1 MKCRCYMFKIS
12 SLLTYSFLSGLC
24 FFQINVA
31 QALDY
36 EPPYYA
42 IEQESK
48 TTGVK
53 LGAAIDSHPNYKKP
67 ILKNCLQS
75 VTRPIKGVIAN
86 PSTPQEIIQF
96 FEDQDLVRHVEAPEY
111 KDGHIRT
118 FNHSYG
124 LEFSEH
130 GPVEEKVIGLIKS
143 LMTQGKVAF
152 LDIGAG
158 YGAFAKRAIEA
169 CEGDLEVYVNE
180 CLSVQCYHAAKLLE
194 GWKQVRFYPRDILSD
209 LRYNRI
215 DRSFDISTIF
225 NVHHFMKISDFED
238 SLKNAYDMT
247 VDGGYHIAVALSP
260 YHMGDNSDLA
270 QLHDGRTAQ
279 NMDYPGFI
287 TERDIR
293 NSFEMIVLRPNSNAI
308 SKEVYERAFQKAGFS
323 VEEAGYF
330 SLNANAPRE
339 YTYIIGRKNKG

>member
-1 MKCRCYMFKIS
+1 MFKVL
-12 SLLTYSFLSGLC
+12 SLLIYSFLTGLC
-24 FFQINVA
+24 FFQINVV

-42 IEQESK
+42 IERESK

-75 VTRPIKGVIAN
+75 VTRPTNGVIAN

-111 KDGHIRT
+111 NQDGHIRT
-118 FNHSYG
+118 FNHTYG

-130 GPVEEKVIGLIKS
+130 GPVEEKVIELIQS
-143 LMTQGKVAF
+143 LTAQGKVAF

-158 YGAFAKRAIEA
+158 YGAFAKRVIEA

-180 CLSVQCYHAAKLLE
+180 CLSIQCYHAAKLLE

-209 LRYNRI
+209 LRYNRM
-215 DRSFDISTIF
+215 DRSFHISTIF

-260 YHMGDNSDLA
+260 YHMGDDSDLA
-270 QLHDGRTAQ
+270 KHHDELKKEEG
-279 NMDYPGFI
+279 NDYPGYF
-287 TERDIR
+287 TE
-293 NSFEMIVLRPNSNAI
+293 SGLFKVQLPLRAYAHFPSR
-308 SKEVYERAFQKAGFS
+308 EVYERAFQKAGFF
-323 VEEAGYF
+323 VEECGYF
-330 SLNANAPRE
+330 SLKKDCPRE
-339 YTYIIGRKNKG
+339 FTYIIGKKNKG